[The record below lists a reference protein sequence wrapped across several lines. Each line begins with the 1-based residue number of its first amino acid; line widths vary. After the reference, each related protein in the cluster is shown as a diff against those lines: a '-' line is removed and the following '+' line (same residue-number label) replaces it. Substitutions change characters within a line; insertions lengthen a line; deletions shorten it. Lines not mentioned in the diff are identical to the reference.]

1 MPGGMQEIKRRIR
14 SVESTKKITKAMELV
29 ATSKLRKT
37 RNQLDELKP
46 YYTNVALM
54 TAEILANCKGDND
67 SVYLIEN
74 KNVKKDVYVVIASSL
89 GLCGGYNANIFK
101 EIKNVIKPDDYVY
114 SVGSK
119 VTSYLNKNHQGIT
132 DSKYESLNMT
142 FNFKDIINLV
152 NELTRM
158 YCEKEIGKIKIV
170 YTEFVNNLTF
180 KPRIVTLLPIDP
192 NDFDQIEISK
202 KTTLFEPSSQ
212 EVLDNLIPMYLQAV
226 IYGYIIESST
236 SENAA
241 RRISMENATDNADE
255 LTEQLLLKY
264 NQARQT
270 AITNEISEIVAG
282 ANAQ

>member
-37 RNQLDELKP
+37 RNQLEQSKP

-119 VTSYLNKNHQGIT
+119 ATSYLNKNHQGST

>member
-1 MPGGMQEIKRRIR
+1 
-14 SVESTKKITKAMELV
+14 
-29 ATSKLRKT
+29 
-37 RNQLDELKP
+37 
-46 YYTNVALM
+46 
-54 TAEILANCKGDND
+54 
-67 SVYLIEN
+67 
-74 KNVKKDVYVVIASSL
+74 
-89 GLCGGYNANIFK
+89 
-101 EIKNVIKPDDYVY
+101 
-114 SVGSK
+114 
-119 VTSYLNKNHQGIT
+119 
-132 DSKYESLNMT
+132 MT